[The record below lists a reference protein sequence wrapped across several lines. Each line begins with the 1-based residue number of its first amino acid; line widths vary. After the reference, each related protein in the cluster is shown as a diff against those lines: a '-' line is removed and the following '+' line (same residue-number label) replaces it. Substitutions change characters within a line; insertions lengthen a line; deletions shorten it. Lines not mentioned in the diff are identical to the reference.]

1 MVRGLDYYCHS
12 AFEFTT
18 SALGAQG
25 AGPEDVRPGFTDG
38 LSGAIVNSS
47 RGIAFAYRKAETADW
62 RAAADRAM
70 DEMLEGLRTALG

>member
-1 MVRGLDYYCHS
+1 MK
-12 AFEFTT
+12 
-18 SALGAQG
+18 
-25 AGPEDVRPGFTDG
+25 PGFTDG

-70 DEMLEGLRTALG
+70 DEMLSGLRGALS